1 MSFRYQYPMQRG
13 TREALAEAIGEALE
27 AVGVCEAQGF
37 ITHRSYCRLEELLRE
52 ALNRV
57 RPSALYSTLLVK
69 SAQAWQVLLP
79 LLATIAMLKT
89 SQYHRWR

>member
-1 MSFRYQYPMQRG
+1 MQRD

-57 RPSALYSTLLVK
+57 RPSALYSTF
-69 SAQAWQVLLP
+69 SQVYP
-79 LLATIAMLKT
+79 GVSGPPSTPRHYCDA
-89 SQYHRWR
+89 